1 MLSLIFAYMY
11 VHTCIQELDDE
22 EYGRWKE
29 ERENAE
35 LSVEQRDEKVFQSN
49 CQIEQKLLLLGEF
62 LSLSLSIPPSLSF
75 SSSHSVSLSSPSF

>member
-1 MLSLIFAYMY
+1 M
-11 VHTCIQELDDE
+11 QELDDE

-49 CQIEQKLLLLGEF
+49 CQIEQKLLLLGKF
-62 LSLSLSIPPSLSF
+62 LSLSLSLSLSPLLIPFF
-75 SSSHSVSLSSPSF
+75 SPLSHFSPLISTDHILDFI

>member
-1 MLSLIFAYMY
+1 M
-11 VHTCIQELDDE
+11 QELDDE

-49 CQIEQKLLLLGEF
+49 CQIEQKLLLLGKF
-62 LSLSLSIPPSLSF
+62 LSLSLSLSLLFLFRF
-75 SSSHSVSLSSPSF
+75 SLLSLILVHLSTLITY